1 MFIRSLYLHH
11 FRAYREELITF
22 CPHLNFIYG
31 ANALGKTT
39 LLEAIHFL
47 IMGRSFR
54 TAQTRELIEKGADF
68 FYLEAQ
74 FVKYGVEQRLKVTCR
89 GNERKVVYNDTV
101 CPSNASLLGLMQGVV
116 VTPDDVAL
124 VKGAPGLRRHLLD
137 IQIAQADPLY
147 VHHLTRYLRAM
158 RQRNHLLRAKNLLT
172 IESWEHEMANSAAYV
187 TVQRKKA
194 VGELQA
200 LAGKFYAQFSGESDP
215 LKLHYKSA
223 AQEVKDGE
231 LTRYYIEQ
239 FARCRPKEAL
249 LGFTFAGP
257 HKDDLLMSLG
267 DKEVRLYASEGQ
279 KRSVVVA
286 LKFAEWQRLSALADE
301 TPLML
306 LDDVGMG
313 LDEKRK
319 ERLFSHVSHL
329 KQVFITSTQDYPFS
343 GECRR
348 IYRES

>member
-1 MFIRSLYLHH
+1 MIIRSLYLNH

-22 CPHLNFIYG
+22 GPHLNFIYG

-54 TAQTRELIEKGADF
+54 TAQTKELIEKGSEF

-74 FVKYGVEQRLKVTCR
+74 FVKHGVEQRLKVTCR

-101 CPSNASLLGLMQGVV
+101 CPSHASLLGLVQGVV
-116 VTPDDVAL
+116 VTPDDVSL
-124 VKGAPGLRRHLLD
+124 VKGAPGNRRHLLD
-137 IQIAQADPLY
+137 VQIAQTDPLY

-158 RQRNHLLRAKNLLT
+158 RQRNHLLRARNLLT
-172 IESWEHEMANSAAYV
+172 IESWEHEMAHSAAYV
-187 TVQRKKA
+187 TIQRRKA
-194 VGELQA
+194 VQELQR
-200 LAGKFYAQFSGESDP
+200 LSVKFYAEFSGESDP
-215 LKLHYKSA
+215 LKLHYRSA
-223 AQEVKDGE
+223 TQATDEKE
-231 LTRYYIEQ
+231 LTRYFIEQ
-239 FARCRPKEAL
+239 FAKCRPKEML
-249 LGFTFAGP
+249 LGFTYIGP
-257 HKDDLLMSLG
+257 HKDDLLLALG

-286 LKFAEWQRLSALADE
+286 LKFAEWQRLSTLADE

-313 LDEKRK
+313 LDDKRK
-319 ERLFSHVSHL
+319 ERLFSHVSNL
-329 KQVFITSTQDYPFS
+329 RQVFITSTQDYPFA
-343 GECRR
+343 GDCRR
-348 IYRES
+348 IFRE

>member
-1 MFIRSLYLHH
+1 MYIRSLYLNH
-11 FRAYREELITF
+11 FRSLKEELIAF

-39 LLEAIHFL
+39 ILEAIHFL

-54 TAQTRELIEKGADF
+54 TVQTRELIEKGADF

-74 FVKYGVEQRLKVTCR
+74 FVKHGVEQKLKITCR
-89 GNERKVVYNDTV
+89 GGERKVVYNDTV

-116 VTPDDVAL
+116 VTPDDVVL
-124 VKGAPGLRRHLLD
+124 VKGAPGNRRHLLD

-158 RQRNHLLRAKNLLT
+158 RQRNHLLRAKNLVT
-172 IESWEHEMANSAAYV
+172 VEAWEYEMANSAAYV
-187 TVQRKKA
+187 TQQRKKA
-194 VGELQA
+194 VKELQV
-200 LAGKFYAQFSGESDP
+200 LAAKFYAQFSGESDP
-215 LKLHYKSA
+215 LKVHYKTGAPPAEEGNLSRFY
-223 AQEVKDGE
+223 V
-231 LTRYYIEQ
+231 EQ
-239 FARCRPKEAL
+239 YAKCRPKEML
-249 LGFTFAGP
+249 LGHTYVGP
-257 HKDDLLMSLG
+257 HKDDLLFTLG

-286 LKFAEWQRLSALADE
+286 LKFAEWQRLSSLVDE

-319 ERLFSHVSHL
+319 ERLFSYVSNL

-348 IYRES
+348 ILRS